1 MTERANKIYRAWEDK
16 WVESY
21 KFGNQE
27 ELSLAAA
34 IRVIADELSYTIFMP
49 NNDVR
54 RCYNALQEGTP
65 YRLTKEFDDLI
76 EFPHGRT
83 TREYMDDNYAGMI
96 Y

>member
-54 RCYNALQEGTP
+54 VVDARVLYNLANELE
-65 YRLTKEFDDLI
+65 DL
-76 EFPHGRT
+76 
-83 TREYMDDNYAGMI
+83 
-96 Y
+96 